1 MLWVPVEL
9 AAPPRMKRPWTV
21 QILLPLVMLILLAVS
36 CDRILRNLRSNPD
49 DGAVPTATDN
59 SSTAVETTTDNNPSP
74 DSSGTDLVN
83 SDAGIQIALPASWAE
98 DNRLHE
104 SAELQAAD
112 ATNQLF
118 IIVVAE
124 DSPTLMRF
132 GLPENAARYRALLK
146 DQMTAVEGENPTEVA
161 FINDNFASQYE
172 IRGSLADG
180 VGVVYL
186 HTTVVTQQRYYQIV
200 AWASPEQYEA
210 YRSEL
215 QTITETFQEFGS

>member
-1 MLWVPVEL
+1 
-9 AAPPRMKRPWTV
+9 MKRPWTV

-59 SSTAVETTTDNNPSP
+59 SPPAGETTTDNNPSPDSPSP

-83 SDAGIQIALPASWAE
+83 SDAGIQITLPASWAE
-98 DNRLHE
+98 DNRLHD

-112 ATNQLF
+112 ATNELF
-118 IIVVAE
+118 MIVVAE
-124 DSPTLMRF
+124 DSPALMRF
-132 GLPENAARYRALLK
+132 GLPENAERYRALLK
-146 DQMTAVEGENPTEVA
+146 DQLASYEGENPTEVA
-161 FINDNFASQYE
+161 FINDHFASQYE

-200 AWASPEQYEA
+200 VWASPEQYEA

-215 QTITETFQEFGS
+215 QTITETFQEIGS